1 MRLPATKGK
10 DPPANDGAMPGKRS
24 EPTAEDMRK
33 AEREVGENIP
43 RSAVGR
49 GDADVRDVERDVDD
63 EPQE

>member
-1 MRLPATKGK
+1 
-10 DPPANDGAMPGKRS
+10 MPSKRN

-43 RSAVGR
+43 RQAVGR
-49 GDADVRDVERDVDD
+49 DDADVRDVDRDLSE